1 MRASTFFSDE
11 QKCLIVNAIEEAEK
25 STSGEIRLHVEMPCH
40 GDVMKRAVRVFQ
52 KLKMQRTQLRN
63 GVLFYMAVSDRQF
76 AIIGDKGINDKVPE
90 GFWNDIEKHM
100 SELFAKGLFTEGVT
114 DGIRM
119 AGEQLKRHFPYQ
131 LDDVNELTNEI
142 SFGDGEKVTE

>member
-11 QKCLIVNAIEEAEK
+11 QKYLIVNAIEEAEK
-25 STSGEIRLHVEMPCH
+25 STSGEIRLHVEMRCH

-119 AGEQLKRHFPYQ
+119 AGEQLKKHFPYQ
-131 LDDVNELTNEI
+131 SDDVNELSDEI
-142 SFGDGEKVTE
+142 SFGDDKK

>member
-1 MRASTFFSDE
+1 
-11 QKCLIVNAIEEAEK
+11 
-25 STSGEIRLHVEMPCH
+25 
-40 GDVMKRAVRVFQ
+40 
-52 KLKMQRTQLRN
+52 
-63 GVLFYMAVSDRQF
+63 MAVSDRQF

>member
-25 STSGEIRLHVEMPCH
+25 STSGEIRLHVEMRCH

-76 AIIGDKGINDKVPE
+76 AIIGDKGINAKVPE
-90 GFWNDIEKHM
+90 GFWNDTEKHM

>member
-1 MRASTFFSDE
+1 MRASTFFSEE
-11 QKCLIVNAIEEAEK
+11 QKQQIISAIEEAEK
-25 STSGEIRLHVEMPCH
+25 NTSGEIRLHVEMRSH
-40 GDVMKRAVRVFQ
+40 GDIMKRAAKVFDR
-52 KLKMQRTQLRN
+52 LKMQCTELRN

-100 SELFAKGLFTEGVT
+100 AELFARGLFTEGVT

-119 AGEQLKRHFPYQ
+119 AGEQLKKHFPYQ
-131 LDDVNELTNEI
+131 TDDVNELSNEI
-142 SFGDGEKVTE
+142 SFGESGKE

>member
-11 QKCLIVNAIEEAEK
+11 QKYLIVNAIEEAEK
-25 STSGEIRLHVEMPCH
+25 STSGEIRLHVEMRCH